1 MDMFFLP
8 HSFYIYLNQC
18 EKSNRLQL
26 HNNRIK
32 QIGTEPRLATSH
44 FLSLNFS
51 VFCLLNKTVIV
62 ETTPDY

>member
-1 MDMFFLP
+1 MLYGQVFLP

-32 QIGTEPRLATSH
+32 QIGTEPRLAILI
-44 FLSLNFS
+44 FLYFVYLIK
-51 VFCLLNKTVIV
+51 LLL
-62 ETTPDY
+62 